1 MENTDLPSIAGAF
14 CPRGL
19 HLRQITPLGEGNIND
34 TFLVGSEGGAVAFV
48 LQKINRQVFPQPE
61 AVIANSIILYRHL
74 SGKQL
79 PLQLLEP
86 QVLHDDPERLFL
98 KDGEGDYWRAF
109 RYIPDTVSYA
119 YASEPGLAFE
129 ASRAMAFFLGGLWD
143 VEAMAIQEVI
153 PHFHDG
159 VWRFHRFE
167 EAVQRNL
174 AGRIGEVE
182 REVVFALGAWEVF
195 RAVETAA
202 FPQRI
207 VHNDAKMGNF
217 LFDNRQKKALAVIDW
232 DTTMP
237 GAIVS
242 DFGDMVR
249 TMTASLPEDDDCF
262 EQVVVRKDWFE
273 ALVRGFVPPLR
284 AFMSSEELEGLLL
297 GAKWIILEQMI
308 RFLGDYLN
316 GDTYYKVRFPQHNLV
331 RARNQMALYRS
342 LAGQEKDL
350 ARIIRDI
357 RTAYL

>member
-1 MENTDLPSIAGAF
+1 MDSKILSSIAGAF
-14 CPRGL
+14 YPRGT
-19 HLRQITPLGEGNIND
+19 HLSLITALGEGNIND
-34 TFLVGSEGGAVAFV
+34 TFLVEADYGAVPFV
-48 LQKINRQVFPQPE
+48 LQKINRHVFPEPE
-61 AVIANSIILYRHL
+61 AVIANAITLHRHL

-79 PLQLLEP
+79 PMQLLEP
-86 QVLHDDPERLFL
+86 RARHDYPEQLFL
-98 KDGEGDYWRAF
+98 KDGAGDYWRAF
-109 RYIPDTVSYA
+109 CYIPGTLSYT
-119 YASEPGLAFE
+119 YASEPVLAFE
-129 ASRAMAFFLGGLWD
+129 ASRAMAYFLGGLWD
-143 VEAMAIQEVI
+143 IEAATVHEVI

-159 VWRFHRFE
+159 IWRFHRFE
-167 EAVQRNL
+167 EAVQRD
-174 AGRIGEVE
+174 AARRIGEVG
-182 REVVFALGAWEVF
+182 REVTFALDEWEVF

-217 LFDNRQKKALAVIDW
+217 LFDVWQEKMPAVIDW

-273 ALVRGFVPPLR
+273 ALVKGFIPPLR
-284 AFMSSEELEGLLL
+284 GFMRPEELEGLLL
-297 GAKWIILEQMI
+297 GARWIILEQMI

-331 RARNQMALYRS
+331 RARNQMALYQS
-342 LAGQEKDL
+342 LVRQEKDL
-350 ARIIRDI
+350 AHIVNNVK
-357 RTAYL
+357 AANH